1 MLLRPAYILILM
13 LKIKMQIL
21 KRKVGDHVRVSK
33 YKNIYP
39 KDYSPNW
46 SEKAFFIKKSKVL
59 SYWQDLN
66 CEKVVGMPYEK

>member
-1 MLLRPAYILILM
+1 M

-21 KRKVGDHVRVSK
+21 KRKVGDHVRISK
-33 YKNIYP
+33 YKNIYTP
-39 KDYSPNW
+39 PPPPNW

-66 CEKVVGMPYEK
+66 CEKVVGTPYEK